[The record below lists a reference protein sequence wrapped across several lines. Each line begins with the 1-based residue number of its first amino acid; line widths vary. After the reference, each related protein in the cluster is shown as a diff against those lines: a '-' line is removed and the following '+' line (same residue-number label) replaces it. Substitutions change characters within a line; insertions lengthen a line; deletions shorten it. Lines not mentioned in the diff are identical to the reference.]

1 MFKPFLFVF
10 CCFSTCCCF
19 AQSLQLSDSIPTT
32 AVVNTIP
39 EKIVKTEDYTSVKIY
54 PNPAKNKI
62 SLQVQGFEPGIAQ
75 VKITDTKGK
84 LCRQDNRLLTNG
96 QEEIAMF
103 LSLMPGIYFISINQ
117 KDKVV
122 KKKLVIF

>member
-1 MFKPFLFVF
+1 M
-10 CCFSTCCCF
+10 
-19 AQSLQLSDSIPTT
+19 ADSILNNA
-32 AVVNTIP
+32 AVNIVPDKKEIADNERSVN
-39 EKIVKTEDYTSVKIY
+39 IY

-62 SLQVQGFEPGIAQ
+62 SMQVQGFDPGIIQ

-96 QEEIAMF
+96 REEIAMF
-103 LSLMPGIYFISINQ
+103 LSLIPGIYFVSLNQ

>member
-1 MFKPFLFVF
+1 MLKAYLLISCCVF
-10 CCFSTCCCF
+10 TACCI
-19 AQSLQLSDSIPTT
+19 AQSPHATDSIFNNATIN
-32 AVVNTIP
+32 VVPDKKELADN
-39 EKIVKTEDYTSVKIY
+39 ERSVNIY

-62 SLQVQGFEPGIAQ
+62 SLQVQGFDPGIIQ

-84 LCRQDNRLLTNG
+84 LCRHDNRLLTNG
-96 QEEIAMF
+96 REEIAMF
-103 LSLMPGIYFISINQ
+103 LSLIPGIYFVSLNQ

>member
-1 MFKPFLFVF
+1 MFKPLLFIF
-10 CCFSTCCCF
+10 CYLYTCGCF
-19 AQSLQLSDSIPTT
+19 AQSMQVSDSISTT
-32 AVVNTIP
+32 TLVNTIP
-39 EKIVKTEDYTSVKIY
+39 EKIMKTEDQASVKIY

-62 SLQVQGFEPGIAQ
+62 SLQVQGFDPGIIQ

-96 QEEIAMF
+96 REEIAMF
-103 LSLMPGIYFISINQ
+103 LSLIPGIYFVSLNQ